1 MSSFSA
7 GATAYF
13 TGHAFSAQAIAYFTG
28 HAIDP
33 RLAWE
38 CGVREN
44 DGDIV
49 WPTVDADGRRS
60 PRRRRL
66 ADGPGPKVR
75 GRRHRTLGVWW
86 PLGRPERADG
96 DALLCEG
103 ESDAMAAAS
112 ILGPS
117 DGVSVASAKARTEVV
132 VAELLAVGATVAALA
147 FDGDIAGGESADRL
161 ARELVAN
168 GIGARI
174 LAVPYDQDL
183 ASVLA
188 GVPTPDGP
196 WPQDPLA
203 WLREALL
210 RARPVGLE
218 LAAVI
223 AERDWLRA
231 QLLATIA

>member
-1 MSSFSA
+1 MSS
-7 GATAYF
+7 
-13 TGHAFSAQAIAYFTG
+13 FSAQAIAYFVG

-38 CGVREN
+38 CGVRERDN
-44 DGDIV
+44 AIV
-49 WPTVDADGRRS
+49 WPTVDADGRYS
-60 PRRRRL
+60 PRRRIL

-75 GRRHRTLGVWW
+75 GRRNRSLGVWW
-86 PLGRPERADG
+86 PLGRPGRVDG
-96 DALLCEG
+96 DVLICEG

-112 ILGPS
+112 LLGAS
-117 DGVSVASAKARTEVV
+117 GGVFIASGNVRSEVLATELVD
-132 VAELLAVGATVAALA
+132 VGAPVAALA
-147 FDGDIAGGESADRL
+147 FDGDMAGGQSADRL
-161 ARELVAN
+161 AHALVAN

-174 LAVPYDQDL
+174 LPVPYGEDL
-183 ASVLA
+183 ASTLA
-188 GVPTPDGP
+188 GIPQPGGT

-231 QLLATIA
+231 KLLERA

>member
-7 GATAYF
+7 QATGYF
-13 TGHAFSAQAIAYFTG
+13 TARAIS
-28 HAIDP
+28 P

-38 CGVREN
+38 CGVREQA
-44 DGDIV
+44 GAIV
-49 WPTVDADGRRS
+49 WPTVDADGRPS

-66 ADGPGPKVR
+66 GEGPGPKVR
-75 GRRHRTLGVWW
+75 GLAGRTLGVWW

-96 DALLCEG
+96 DVLICEG

-112 ILGPS
+112 LLAPS
-117 DGVSVASAKARTEVV
+117 DRVSVASGHVRAAVLAR
-132 VAELLAVGATVAALA
+132 ELQEVGATVAALA
-147 FDGDIAGGESADRL
+147 FDGDIAGGQSADRL
-161 ARELVAN
+161 AQALVAE

-174 LAVPYDQDL
+174 LAVPYEHDL

-188 GVPTPDGP
+188 GIPTPDGQ

-210 RARPVGLE
+210 RARPVGLQV
-218 LAAVI
+218 AALV
-223 AERDWLRA
+223 AENRWLRA
-231 QLLATIA
+231 QLLARAA

>member
-7 GATAYF
+7 QATAYF
-13 TGHAFSAQAIAYFTG
+13 AG
-28 HAIDP
+28 HAINP

-38 CGVREN
+38 CGVRERS
-44 DGDIV
+44 GSIV
-49 WPTVDADGRRS
+49 WPTVDASRDPS
-60 PRRRRL
+60 PRYRRL

-75 GRRHRTLGVWW
+75 GLRNRTLGVWW
-86 PLGRPERADG
+86 PLGRPERVEG
-96 DALLCEG
+96 DVLVCEG

-112 ILGPS
+112 LLAPS
-117 DGVSVASAKARTEVV
+117 DGVFVASGHVRTETL
-132 VAELLAVGATVAALA
+132 ANELLDVGATVAALA
-147 FDGDIAGGESADRL
+147 FDGDIAGGQSADRL
-161 ARELVAN
+161 ALELVAN

-218 LAAVI
+218 VAALV
-223 AERDWLRA
+223 AENRWLRT
-231 QLLATIA
+231 QLLDGGATPAADTATQATA